1 MSTRYN
7 LYSTDG
13 DLLAEQISADEF
25 IICGH
30 GRYFNY
36 DGQTYYQQGFVPWG
50 DSEVNLYGFA
60 VPQTP
65 LEVDQAIIDRG
76 EACPRCGGAW
86 YATDD
91 VRPFLRMCSLFA
103 MRVVRKIWA
112 KTRALFRSASDRA
125 MQYAAGI
132 G

>member
-1 MSTRYN
+1 MSTKYN

-13 DLLAEQISADEF
+13 DLLAEHITADEF

-50 DSEVNLYGFA
+50 DNEVNLYGFK

-86 YATDD
+86 YATDQGGLTLQHAHD
-91 VRPFLRMCSLFA
+91 CGHLADCEARDA
-103 MRVVRKIWA
+103 NVV
-112 KTRALFRSASDRA
+112 
-125 MQYAAGI
+125 M
-132 G
+132 